1 MGADLVAD
9 IIFEHVSKSFGPTQV
24 IKNLNLRIEDK
35 EFMVFV
41 GPSGCGKSTAL
52 RMIAGLETVT
62 SGNILING
70 RVVNDIE
77 PRDRDVAIV
86 LQSYALYPH
95 KTVRQNIEFELKIRG
110 TPKPEM
116 DRLVNEVAA
125 TLGLTPYLNR
135 HPRALSGGQRQ
146 RVALCRAIVRRPQAF
161 LFDEPLSNLDAELR
175 VTMRA
180 EIVKLHQKYSTT
192 TVYVTHDQ
200 TEAMTMG
207 DRIAVLAPFDPKP
220 ETNLMQCGTPMELYH
235 EPANV
240 FVAQFIGSPKMN
252 VFEAVVD
259 HGGGVFVIDGSH
271 RIPIPSQWR
280 SVAERLDGRKTLV
293 GIRPEHLRVARDME
307 RSAGTIAGT
316 VEIVE
321 VLGDEAIIHLIISGR
336 LVAVKAPGGE
346 TPPRAG
352 ELIRLRPDPK
362 TMHLFDH
369 VSHARLVPLGGR
381 DQDG

>member
-1 MGADLVAD
+1 MAD
-9 IIFEHVSKSFGPTQV
+9 IIFDKVSKSFGPTQV
-24 IKNLNLRIEDK
+24 IKNLDLRIADQ

-52 RMIAGLETVT
+52 RMIAGLESVT
-62 SGNILING
+62 SGRISIGG

-95 KTVRQNIEFELKIRG
+95 KTVRQNIEFALRIRR

-125 TLGLTPYLNR
+125 TLGLTPFLDR

-146 RVALCRAIVRRPQAF
+146 RVALGRAIVRRPQAF

-180 EIVKLHQKYSTT
+180 EIVKLHRKYSTT

-200 TEAMTMG
+200 IEAMTMG
-207 DRIAVLAPFDPKP
+207 DRIAVLAPFDPKA

-240 FVAQFIGSPKMN
+240 FVAQFIGSPRMN
-252 VFEAVVD
+252 VFEAAVD
-259 HGGGVFVIDGSH
+259 HGGDVFVIDGVH
-271 RIPIPSQWR
+271 RIPIPDQWR
-280 SVAERLDGRKTLV
+280 GVAEKLDGRKALV

-307 RSAGTIAGT
+307 RSVGTMAGT
-316 VEIVE
+316 VEFVE
-321 VLGDEAIIHLIISGR
+321 ILGDEAIIHLMIGGR
-336 LVAVKAPGGE
+336 MAAVKTPGGE

-352 ELIRLRPDPK
+352 ELVRLRPDP
-362 TMHLFDH
+362 TAMHLFDAAAH
-369 VSHARLVPLGGR
+369 VRLGPGGR
-381 DQDG
+381 GRG